1 MRWLTNCA
9 GSGICAAAES
19 KLSVDKFP
27 VDKDAPVVIRW
38 GHLAERRKESSSTK
52 RNKSGILW
60 GAAPNAFGW

>member
-1 MRWLTNCA
+1 MPWRTNCA
-9 GSGICAAAES
+9 GSGTCAAAGS
-19 KLSVDKFP
+19 KFP

-60 GAAPNAFGW
+60 GAAPYAFGW